1 LALVQTVLA
10 LALVIVAGIGVTRLS
25 RPSLRP
31 PALLTDLVATGVPF
45 LLLGLLLGPGL
56 GVVDAAGLRML
67 QPLVALAIGW
77 TGALFG
83 ARLEWRMVRRISV
96 RTWLVGATLALPVL
110 LVTTVMAMTLA
121 RALPPLAEVW
131 GGGHPVLPTAL
142 VLGGAL
148 TTAASHRG
156 PRLGRRNAL
165 LDTAFGAA
173 AVTVAVALYHPH
185 VALRSL
191 ALTLLAGMVLGGLF
205 VALARGGLL
214 VESRDAGIA
223 AFAVIL
229 CGAGFSYV
237 AGLSPFVVCGLEAAV
252 FMSFSPA
259 AVRRAV
265 AGLLTRWE
273 VPLYGAFLIVAGAL
287 LRPLTA
293 WLLPAALV
301 LALIRV
307 LVRWVTVRFGL
318 DQVDPVWRSLPFA
331 PPPEFAHS
339 VIRQGATAIALA
351 AGFDL
356 VRGTPGAMLVTVL
369 LSVMAAEALAFVPP
383 LTARPR
389 PAEVS

>member
-1 LALVQTVLA
+1 LALVHPVLA
-10 LALVIVAGIGVTRLS
+10 LALVILAGIGVTRLS
-25 RPSLRP
+25 RPSFRP
-31 PALLTDLVATGVPF
+31 PALLGDLLATGVPF
-45 LLLGLLLGPGL
+45 LLLGLLLGPAL
-56 GVVDAAGLRML
+56 GVIDAAGLRML
-67 QPLVALAIGW
+67 QPVMALAIGW

-83 ARLEWRMVRRISV
+83 AHLEWRMVRRISV
-96 RTWLVGATLALPVL
+96 RTWLVGATLALPIL
-110 LVTTVMAMTLA
+110 LVTTVMAGTLA
-121 RALPPLAEVW
+121 RALPPLAEAW
-131 GGGHPVLPTAL
+131 GRPLLPAAL

-148 TTAASHRG
+148 TTAASQRG

-185 VALRSL
+185 FALRSL
-191 ALTLLAGMVLGGLF
+191 ALTLVAGTALGGLF
-205 VALARGGLL
+205 IALARGGLL
-214 VESRDAGIA
+214 SEPRDAGIA

-229 CGAGFSYV
+229 CGAGFSY
-237 AGLSPFVVCGLEAAV
+237 AADLSPFVVCALEAAV
-252 FMSFSPA
+252 FVSFSPA

-265 AGLLTRWE
+265 AGLLSRWE
-273 VPLYGAFLIVAGAL
+273 LPLYGAFLIVAGAL

-293 WLLPAALV
+293 WVLLAALV

-318 DQVDPVWRSLPFA
+318 DQLDPVWQSLPFA

-339 VIRQGATAIALA
+339 VIRQGATAVALA

-356 VRGTPGAMLVTVL
+356 VRGAPGPLLVTAL
-369 LSVMAAEALAFVPP
+369 LSVMAAEAIASLTP

>member
-1 LALVQTVLA
+1 MHPVLA
-10 LALVIVAGIGVTRLS
+10 LALVILAGIGVTRLS
-25 RPSLRP
+25 RPSFRHP
-31 PALLTDLVATGVPF
+31 KLLDDLVATGVPF

-77 TGALFG
+77 IGALFG
-83 ARLEWRMVRRISV
+83 ARLEWRMVRRIST
-96 RTWLVGATLALPVL
+96 RTWLIGTTLALPIL
-110 LVTTVMAMTLA
+110 LVTTVMAWTLA
-121 RALPPLAEVW
+121 RALPPLGEAW
-131 GGGHPVLPTAL
+131 GRPLFTAAL

-148 TTAASHRG
+148 TTAASQRG

-173 AVTVAVALYHPH
+173 AVTVGVALYHPH
-185 VALRSL
+185 AALRSL
-191 ALTLLAGMVLGGLF
+191 ALTLVAGMALGGLF

-214 VESRDAGIA
+214 SEPRDAGIA

-252 FMSFSPA
+252 LMSFSPA
-259 AVRRAV
+259 AVRNAV
-265 AGLLTRWE
+265 AGLLGRWE
-273 VPLYGAFLIVAGAL
+273 VPLYAAFLIVAGTL

-293 WLLPAALV
+293 WLVLAALV

-339 VIRQGATAIALA
+339 VIRQGATAVALA

-356 VRGTPGAMLVTVL
+356 VRGSPGAMLVTVL
-369 LSVMAAEALAFVPP
+369 LSVMAAEALALVTP

>member
-1 LALVQTVLA
+1 LALVHPVLA
-10 LALVIVAGIGVTRLS
+10 LALVILAGIGVTRLS
-25 RPSLRP
+25 RPSFRHP
-31 PALLTDLVATGVPF
+31 KLLDDLVATGVPF
-45 LLLGLLLGPGL
+45 VLLGLLLGPGL

-67 QPLVALAIGW
+67 QPLVALAVGW
-77 TGALFG
+77 IGALFG
-83 ARLEWRMVRRISV
+83 ARLEWRMVRRIST
-96 RTWLVGATLALPVL
+96 RTWLIGTTLALPIL
-110 LVTTVMAMTLA
+110 LVTTVMAWALA
-121 RALPPLAEVW
+121 RALPPLGEAW
-131 GGGHPVLPTAL
+131 GRPLLPTAL

-148 TTAASHRG
+148 TTAASQRG

-173 AVTVAVALYHPH
+173 AVTVGVALYHPH
-185 VALRSL
+185 AALRSL
-191 ALTLLAGMVLGGLF
+191 ALTLVAAMALGGLF

-214 VESRDAGIA
+214 SEPGDAGIA

-252 FMSFSPA
+252 LMSFSPA
-259 AVRRAV
+259 AVRHAV
-265 AGLLTRWE
+265 AGLLSRWE
-273 VPLYGAFLIVAGAL
+273 VPLYAAFLIVAGTL

-293 WLLPAALV
+293 WLLLAALV

-339 VIRQGATAIALA
+339 VIRQGATAVALG

-356 VRGTPGAMLVTVL
+356 VRGSPGAMLVTVL
-369 LSVMAAEALAFVPP
+369 LSVMAAEALALVTP